1 MTAVRTLLL
10 LGAVAGVCAPAAA
23 ADQGKVDAAIRKGAD
38 WLKKDVAAAKPDQDP
53 THGSARAALAGFALL
68 EAGVKPDDPVI
79 VSLANA
85 VREAALSTNR
95 TYTAALGVL
104 FLERLGDPRDV
115 PLVQILGVRLYAG
128 LNVAGGWS
136 YTTCGDVPAAEARRL
151 AAVLY
156 AAAPPRPPKPDA
168 KPAPKLHPEAAVQLN
183 AVRAAILTRGRR
195 GIGEDNSN
203 TQFGVVGLWV
213 ASRAGL
219 PVDDAF
225 PVVEAG
231 FLRTQ
236 NKADAGWGYSGQD
249 KSTTAMTCAGLLGL
263 TAGKAKRAEA
273 AAPKDTDLPPDDPF
287 LNPKKPAGTPPAAPA
302 VPTTLAAAR
311 DAAIKAALQ
320 SVGAVLAGTK
330 VGGGLDDLIGQG
342 NMYYVLWSLER
353 VAVALGLETIGDVDW
368 YDWGATRLLA
378 AQKEDGSWPLE
389 RYEAQVNTSLALLFL
404 CKANVFRDV
413 SGKVKVKDPGVKELR
428 AGANPIFTA
437 PKVDP
442 PPVRPGSGEPIA
454 VTPTPT
460 LPPVAD
466 HPDADRLAA
475 ALTAAPDDQWMTVLT
490 GERDA
495 KGVQHTAAIVRAIGK
510 LDGGRKK
517 QARDALADR
526 LTRMTAATLRKM
538 LTDPDPELR
547 RAACLACAMKDDKAH
562 VPDLIDRVTDPSDL
576 VVRAARAGLKSLT
589 GKDHGPDPGA
599 PDEKKVEAAAEWRA
613 WYVSQK

>member
-10 LGAVAGVCAPAAA
+10 LGAAVGVCAPAPA
-23 ADQGKVDAAIRKGAD
+23 ADQGKIDAAIRKGAD

-53 THGSARAALAGFALL
+53 THGAARAALAGFALL
-68 EAGVKPDDPVI
+68 EAGVKPDDPTI
-79 VSLANA
+79 LSLANG

-95 TYTAALGVL
+95 TYTAALGIL

-115 PLVQILGVRLYAG
+115 PLVQVLGVRLYAG
-128 LNVAGGWS
+128 LNVAGGWT
-136 YTTCGDVPAAEARRL
+136 YTTCEAIPAAEAQRL
-151 AAVLY
+151 AGVLY
-156 AAAPPRPPKPDA
+156 GGAPRPPKDG

-225 PVVEAG
+225 ALVEAG
-231 FLRTQ
+231 FVRTQ
-236 NKADAGWGYSGQD
+236 NRADAGWGYSGAD

-263 TAGKAKRAEA
+263 TAGKAKRAAA
-273 AAPKDTDLPPDDPF
+273 AAPKSSDGSPDDPF
-287 LNPKKPAGTPPAAPA
+287 LTPKKPAGSGDAPAAPA
-302 VPTTLAAAR
+302 APNTPEAAR

-330 VGGGLDDLIGQG
+330 PEAGLDNLIGQG
-342 NMYYVLWSLER
+342 NLYYVLWSLER

-378 AQKEDGSWPLE
+378 AQKEDGSWPLD
-389 RYEAQVNTSLALLFL
+389 RYEAPVNTSLALLFL

-413 SGKVKVKDPGVKELR
+413 SGKVKVKDPGIKELR
-428 AGANPIFTA
+428 AGANPIFAA
-437 PKVDP
+437 PKQDP
-442 PPVRPGSGEPIA
+442 PPVRPGSGDPIA
-454 VTPTPT
+454 VAPTPT

-475 ALTAAPDDQWMTVLT
+475 ALAGATDDQWTAVLA

-547 RAACLACAMKDDKAH
+547 RAACLACAMKDEPAH

-589 GKDHGPDPGA
+589 GKDYGPDPGA
-599 PDEKKVEAAAEWRA
+599 PDEKKVDAAAEWRA
-613 WYVSQK
+613 WYLSQK